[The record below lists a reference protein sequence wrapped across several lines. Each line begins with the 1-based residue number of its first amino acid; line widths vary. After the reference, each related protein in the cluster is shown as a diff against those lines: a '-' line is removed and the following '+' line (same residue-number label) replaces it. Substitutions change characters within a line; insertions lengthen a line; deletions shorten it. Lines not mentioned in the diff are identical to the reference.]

1 MKQNMKKR
9 IVVVITIIAVII
21 VAVAAAMV
29 FQKKQSDDK
38 RVNKESK
45 TSTKAVPEIHVQ
57 YGEEN
62 IGKIEGYTMDME
74 ESHMRDMII
83 PITQNHTVS
92 MKINLRGN
100 KLKTIS
106 YELKDLKEGKLIDN
120 GDIKKWNQKK
130 GAASI
135 TYEASTIMEER
146 KEYFLKFTIAT
157 DKHEKINY
165 YTRAMLMNEEVVPKQ
180 IAFAKKFSDDTF
192 SEEKGVK
199 LAAYL
204 EPDSRYASDSLG
216 QVTIRSSIGMLIW
229 KTLRPERTTKIDVS
243 IKDICVKD
251 SGQAGTYTLTYDMKA
266 TNAQKKEEKYHV
278 AETITVWSFQGKTYI
293 LAYNR
298 EINQVWECNENNV
311 GNGFID
317 LGIQKQSEIHHVE
330 SENGQFVAYEING
343 DVYVMDILS
352 KAIRPAFQLKAKNTE
367 TLYKTKARVM
377 KVNDNGDLD
386 YMVYGYSPS
395 DIHTGK
401 NGISVMHY
409 NWKDTVSEERV
420 FIPCTEPAQILREE
434 MSELCHE
441 GDGTIYIMLSNT
453 IYFANLKT
461 KEWGTLIE
469 NIEDG
474 SCVVNG
480 AGDIIAYNTNG
491 TRYGSDSITI
501 VDLSNGKKQEI
512 KEDGKKITVCGYIG
526 DNLVYGMADTSM
538 NKKYSRFPMKV
549 LVIVDKDLKVVKT
562 YQQRGVTL
570 SDVEITESVISFQ
583 RWKNNKKLDEEQLLN
598 NTEEKK
604 AIAKSSYYMD
614 DVKMKELALAFTNN
628 LDSKLKLGIGHLGKV
643 NFHGDA
649 EIHAGFVKEK
659 GKRFFVYGYGKLQGI
674 YRDLRTAQSSAR
686 ETYGLVVNDKGAK
699 IWTFE
704 ENYNNK

>member
-1 MKQNMKKR
+1 MKKK

-120 GDIKKWNQKK
+120 GDIKKWDQKK

-165 YTRAMLMNEEVVPKQ
+165 YTRAMVMNEEVVPKQ

-278 AETITVWSFQGKTYI
+278 AETITVWSFQ
-293 LAYNR
+293 
-298 EINQVWECNENNV
+298 
-311 GNGFID
+311 
-317 LGIQKQSEIHHVE
+317 
-330 SENGQFVAYEING
+330 
-343 DVYVMDILS
+343 
-352 KAIRPAFQLKAKNTE
+352 
-367 TLYKTKARVM
+367 
-377 KVNDNGDLD
+377 
-386 YMVYGYSPS
+386 
-395 DIHTGK
+395 
-401 NGISVMHY
+401 
-409 NWKDTVSEERV
+409 
-420 FIPCTEPAQILREE
+420 
-434 MSELCHE
+434 
-441 GDGTIYIMLSNT
+441 
-453 IYFANLKT
+453 
-461 KEWGTLIE
+461 
-469 NIEDG
+469 
-474 SCVVNG
+474 
-480 AGDIIAYNTNG
+480 
-491 TRYGSDSITI
+491 
-501 VDLSNGKKQEI
+501 
-512 KEDGKKITVCGYIG
+512 
-526 DNLVYGMADTSM
+526 
-538 NKKYSRFPMKV
+538 
-549 LVIVDKDLKVVKT
+549 
-562 YQQRGVTL
+562 
-570 SDVEITESVISFQ
+570 
-583 RWKNNKKLDEEQLLN
+583 
-598 NTEEKK
+598 
-604 AIAKSSYYMD
+604 
-614 DVKMKELALAFTNN
+614 
-628 LDSKLKLGIGHLGKV
+628 
-643 NFHGDA
+643 
-649 EIHAGFVKEK
+649 
-659 GKRFFVYGYGKLQGI
+659 
-674 YRDLRTAQSSAR
+674 
-686 ETYGLVVNDKGAK
+686 
-699 IWTFE
+699 
-704 ENYNNK
+704 

>member
-1 MKQNMKKR
+1 MKKR
-9 IVVVITIIAVII
+9 VVVVISILAIIIAAV
-21 VAVAAAMV
+21 VAAIV
-29 FQKKQSDDK
+29 FQRKQSDANRIDTET
-38 RVNKESK
+38 RES
-45 TSTKAVPEIHVQ
+45 TNAIPEISVQ

-74 ESHMRDMII
+74 ESCMRDNII
-83 PITQNHTVS
+83 PINQSHSVLL
-92 MKINLRGN
+92 KISTRGN
-100 KLKTIS
+100 KLKAIS

-120 GDIKKWNQKK
+120 GEIKNWEQKK
-130 GAASI
+130 GIVS
-135 TYEASTIMEER
+135 TSYEASTIMEER
-146 KEYFLKFTIAT
+146 REYFLKFTLVT

-165 YTRAMLMNEEVVPKQ
+165 YTRAMIMNEEVVPKQ
-180 IAFAKKFSDDTF
+180 IAFAKKFSEDTF

-229 KTLRPERTTKIDVS
+229 KTLRPERVTKVDVS
-243 IKDICVKD
+243 VKDICIKD

-278 AETITVWSFQGKTYI
+278 AETVTVWSFQGKTYI

-317 LGIQKQSEIHHVE
+317 LGIQKQSEIQHVE

-343 DVYVMDILS
+343 DVYVMNILS
-352 KAIRPAFQLKAKNTE
+352 KEIRPVFQLKAKNSE
-367 TLYKTKARVM
+367 TLYKTQARVM
-377 KVNDNGDLD
+377 KVTDNGDVD
-386 YMVYGYSPS
+386 YMIYGYSPS
-395 DIHTGK
+395 DVHIGK

-409 NWKDTVSEERV
+409 NWKGIVSEESV
-420 FIPCTEPAQILREE
+420 FIPCKESAQILEKK

-441 GDGTIYIMLSNT
+441 GDGTIYLMLSNT

-480 AGDIIAYNTNG
+480 TGDVIAYNTNG

-512 KEDGKKITVCGYIG
+512 KEEGKKITVCGYIG
-526 DNLVYGMADTSM
+526 DNLVYGMADASM
-538 NKKYSRFPMKV
+538 NKKDSRFPMKV

-570 SDVEITESVISFQ
+570 SDVVITESVISFQ
-583 RWKNNKKLDEEQLLN
+583 RWKNNKKLEEEQLLN

-628 LDSKLKLGIGHLGKV
+628 LDSKLTLGIGHLGKV

-649 EIHAGFVKEK
+649 EIKAEFVKEK
-659 GKRFFVYGYGKLQGI
+659 GQKFFVYGYGKLQGI
-674 YRDLRTAQSSAR
+674 YNDLKAAESAAR

-704 ENYNNK
+704 ENYNNE